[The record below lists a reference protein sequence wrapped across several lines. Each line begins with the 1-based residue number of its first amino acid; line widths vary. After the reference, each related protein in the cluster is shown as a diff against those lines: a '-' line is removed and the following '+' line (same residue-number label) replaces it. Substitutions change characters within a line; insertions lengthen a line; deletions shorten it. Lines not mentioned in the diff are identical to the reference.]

1 MLFISSHTRE
11 SWNLGV
17 TRKRPNSK
25 GDAVSGTEWQYVE
38 IAEIMVVLG
47 EKIIRIVCLKY
58 EVYSPE
64 EIALFTTINT
74 F

>member
-38 IAEIMVVLG
+38 MAEI
-47 EKIIRIVCLKY
+47 
-58 EVYSPE
+58 S
-64 EIALFTTINT
+64 
-74 F
+74 